1 VVSPESSDANYVR
14 FGTRVNS
21 RVPVALEWIENG
33 RTSRVEAYT
42 RDISSY
48 GCLLV
53 APQGFV
59 IGQKVRL
66 INLVNNKQCEARVV
80 RRGQE
85 GSPGWEVGL
94 QLQEPSPEFWEID
107 L

>member
-1 VVSPESSDANYVR
+1 
-14 FGTRVNS
+14 
-21 RVPVALEWIENG
+21 L
-33 RTSRVEAYT
+33 
-42 RDISSY
+42 
-48 GCLLV
+48 
-53 APQGFV
+53 
-59 IGQKVRL
+59 RL